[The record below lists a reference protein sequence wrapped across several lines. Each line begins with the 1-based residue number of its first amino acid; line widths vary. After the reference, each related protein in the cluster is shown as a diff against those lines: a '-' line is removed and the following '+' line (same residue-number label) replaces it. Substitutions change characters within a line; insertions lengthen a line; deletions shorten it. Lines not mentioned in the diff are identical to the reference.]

1 MFQSVLN
8 AEAAVRKAAVLL
20 RDQMPYIGPSPP
32 PGFDEARG
40 IYANIGQLYSEADT
54 RKRTNVMMVYVKI
67 CMCSLRVEQGPISVS
82 ARDQWVARCNR
93 DDDPLAMLEADP
105 RLDNLRA
112 PLIEFVADVCA

>member
-67 CMCSLRVEQGPISVS
+67 CMCSLRVEQGPISES
-82 ARDQWVARCNR
+82 ARDQWVARCLR
-93 DDDPLAMLEADP
+93 VTRTFPLTLKSSIAPTCELQAP
-105 RLDNLRA
+105 RGK
-112 PLIEFVADVCA
+112 EK

>member
-40 IYANIGQLYSEADT
+40 IYAN
-54 RKRTNVMMVYVKI
+54 MVSSTAK
-67 CMCSLRVEQGPISVS
+67 LTLAS
-82 ARDQWVARCNR
+82 ARTS
-93 DDDPLAMLEADP
+93 
-105 RLDNLRA
+105 
-112 PLIEFVADVCA
+112 